1 MSSSIDDVI
10 GSRLKSLREA
20 AGMSLGALSRHA
32 GVSKTMIARVE
43 RAESSATAALLGR
56 LCAALGVTMS
66 SVVAE
71 ADQPGERVLRAEDQ
85 SVWTDPESGYV
96 RRHASPPTTASG
108 IELVVIDL
116 PPNQRVAYEGW
127 QNNVYTQ
134 QLLMLKGQLTLTIAG
149 RKHDL
154 AEGDSVDF
162 DVSSANVY
170 ETDSHA
176 ARYVLAKRR
185 CDRRIDE
192 RR

>member
-1 MSSSIDDVI
+1 MSGSIDDVI
-10 GSRLKSLREA
+10 GMRLKSLREA
-20 AGMSLGALSRHA
+20 AGMSLGALSRQA

-71 ADQPGERVLRAEDQ
+71 ADQPGERVLRAENQ

-134 QLLMLKGQLTLTIAG
+134 QLLMLKGKLTLTVGG
-149 RKHDL
+149 RKYDL

-185 CDRRIDE
+185 V
-192 RR
+192 